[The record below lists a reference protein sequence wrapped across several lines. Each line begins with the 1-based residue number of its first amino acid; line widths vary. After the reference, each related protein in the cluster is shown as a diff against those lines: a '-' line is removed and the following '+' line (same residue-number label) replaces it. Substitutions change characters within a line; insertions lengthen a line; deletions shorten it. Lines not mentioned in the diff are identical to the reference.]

1 MDSMITIKQI
11 PQRTLGA
18 KEISGSGSV
27 LTLDGIDYD
36 LSLLEDGATAT
47 NRPEDSQIISVE
59 RSGDDYIV
67 EVLVWFDPTAEDYN
81 PNFAD
86 EVITL

>member
-1 MDSMITIKQI
+1 MIKINQV

-18 KEISGSGSV
+18 STINGSGSI

-36 LSLLEDGATAT
+36 LSIIENGSTVTFLPD
-47 NRPEDSQIISVE
+47 DSQIIKID
-59 RSGDDYIV
+59 RAGGDYTCD
-67 EVLVWFDPTAEDYN
+67 VLIKFDPMTKDYN

-86 EVITL
+86 EVLTYV